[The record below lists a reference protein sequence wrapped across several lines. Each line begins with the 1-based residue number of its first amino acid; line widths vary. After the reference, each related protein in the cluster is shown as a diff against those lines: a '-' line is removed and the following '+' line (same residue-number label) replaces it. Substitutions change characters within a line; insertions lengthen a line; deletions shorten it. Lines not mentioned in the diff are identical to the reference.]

1 VIRQELTKRSPIRI
15 LEETTN
21 GGLGQGNVGV
31 FAAFH
36 GVGKTACLVHFS
48 IDALLRG
55 RKVLHISFTD
65 HPDHIYSWYEN
76 IFEEMR
82 KAYHLEMA
90 AEIHEE
96 LAQNRMIM
104 NFNIHNMAFKE
115 LKAKINHLTHD
126 LQFHPEV
133 ILFDGFEP
141 GAASGEFVEGFKTL
155 AVEYNAELWS
165 SFALTQE
172 HADSGSAD
180 LPESLQSHFSR
191 LSVIVLLAIS
201 GKKIVLKLLK
211 DHERDI
217 VADTHL
223 VLNPTSLLITEE

>member
-1 VIRQELTKRSPIRI
+1 MIRQELTKRSPIRI
-15 LEETTN
+15 LEKTAS

-55 RKVLHISFTD
+55 KKVLHISFTD
-65 HPDHIYSWYEN
+65 HPDHIYSWYES

-82 KAYHLEMA
+82 KAYRLEMA
-90 AEIHEE
+90 TEIHEE
-96 LAQNRMIM
+96 LAANRMIM
-104 NFNIHNMAFKE
+104 NFNIKHAAFKD
-115 LKAKINHLTHD
+115 LKGKINHLTQD
-126 LQFHPEV
+126 LKFNPEV
-133 ILFDGFEP
+133 IIFDGFEP
-141 GAASGEFVEGFKTL
+141 DAASGEFIEGFKAL
-155 AVEYNAELWS
+155 AVEYNAELWA
-165 SFALTQE
+165 SFALAQE
-172 HADSGSAD
+172 HANSESAD

-191 LSVIVLLAIS
+191 LSVIVILAIC

-211 DHERDI
+211 DHERN
-217 VADTHL
+217 VVGDTHL